1 MKEQLV
7 LHICCAPDQAW
18 GIHELG
24 EKYDITCFFCNPNI
38 SPRHEYELRLDEAH
52 KVAKHYGLRL
62 ESDEYDPKSWENAVE
77 PYLSTPEGG
86 ERCRACFLLRLG
98 RTSQFCKDVSIN
110 KFATV
115 MSVSPHK
122 NIKMLNETGHQ
133 SAHDQSV
140 QYIETNLK
148 KNDGF
153 KKSTVLSAELGLYRQ
168 DYCGCRLS
176 KDESDIR
183 KLNRKKMISDLELS

>member
-18 GIHELG
+18 GIHELA
-24 EKYDITCFFCNPNI
+24 EQYDITCYFCNPNI
-38 SPRHEYELRLDEAH
+38 TPLDEYTLRLDEAYR
-52 KVAKHYGLRL
+52 VAKHFGLRL
-62 ESDEYDPKSWENAVE
+62 EADEYTPESWENAVA

-98 RTSQFCKDVSIN
+98 RTSQFCKDVSID

-122 NIKMLNETGHQ
+122 NIKMLNDTGHI
-133 SAHDQSV
+133 SAQEHSV

-176 KDESDIR
+176 KAESENRKMR
-183 KLNRKKMISDLELS
+183 KLQQNNFNL